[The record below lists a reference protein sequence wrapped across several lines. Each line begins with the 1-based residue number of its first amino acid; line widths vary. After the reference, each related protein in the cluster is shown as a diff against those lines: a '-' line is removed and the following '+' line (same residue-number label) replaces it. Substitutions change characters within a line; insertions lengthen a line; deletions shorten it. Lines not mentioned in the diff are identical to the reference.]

1 MKSCAVRL
9 TSAAVLMLL
18 LSGCASQSLPV
29 VDGHPAPATDM
40 PLAPTSSAMPDIVG
54 PKPQPVIQQERMN
67 VIVSK
72 APVHDLLFALA
83 REANMNVD
91 IQSGVDG
98 LVTLNAIDQTF
109 PQILARISEQVD
121 IRYGLKHGT
130 LVIEPDTPFL
140 KNYPIDYVNL
150 SRTAKGDVS
159 ISTSIASPG
168 NAGAA
173 SLNSSSTVLT
183 NTVEHNFWRTLT
195 ENVQAILREEDRLV
209 VVSRA
214 VNTNPSGSNS
224 TASTQAVPVGSSGAM
239 QVQAAAAPANQE
251 VSVNERVVNV
261 IASPEGGV
269 LAVRATAR
277 QHEKVKAFLD
287 KVMQSAGKQV
297 LIEATIVEVLLS
309 NDFQAGVDWSRLMQ
323 GGNGFGISQQLSAGR
338 LSAAPATTLTYNNK
352 DNALFSGQ
360 FSATIRLLESFG
372 KTKVL
377 SSPKVMALNNQTAL
391 LKVVDEK
398 VYFTVTLDESHNDKG
413 DITDR
418 KYTSA
423 LHTIPVGVVMSVV
436 PQIGEDDQITLNI
449 RPTISRITG
458 YKADPVPQLMNASF
472 QNLVPEIQMREME
485 SILKVPNGQTVV
497 LGGLMQDELISQKDG
512 VPLLSRVPWIGD
524 LFTYQSQ
531 TNTKSELVIFL
542 RPMLVN
548 GGLKPSTQAGYSS
561 LLPDANSLASP
572 QEVRSPS
579 TILFPEGS

>member
-1 MKSCAVRL
+1 
-9 TSAAVLMLL
+9 
-18 LSGCASQSLPV
+18 
-29 VDGHPAPATDM
+29 
-40 PLAPTSSAMPDIVG
+40 
-54 PKPQPVIQQERMN
+54 MN